1 MQRLIE
7 VEQPTSNDKNAHNCY
22 ENLKQYHLHHYN
34 MKIQLISF
42 TCNKLNMGRYTIT
55 WYMYM

>member
-34 MKIQLISF
+34 MKI
-42 TCNKLNMGRYTIT
+42 
-55 WYMYM
+55 